1 MVLEDVWR
9 GEAGGLSF
17 VQTVTVT
24 ILITDLVGSTGLE
37 SRIGPKAADELRS
50 EHFSLLRS
58 AVDETGGREVKNRG
72 DGLLIVFE
80 SASQAVSCA
89 VAVQQRF
96 ELRNR
101 TSDEQ
106 LSIRVGL
113 SAGDATVTDG
123 DYFGMSVT
131 EAARLCD
138 QARGG
143 QILADQLIGHLT
155 GGRDGHTFKAIGE
168 LALKGFPEPVNAVEV
183 GWEPLDEQGPSL
195 PLPPRL
201 QEMPQGG
208 FVGRADE
215 LRRLRKLVREAPEAE
230 CRLALISG
238 EPGIGKTR
246 LSIHIALEAR
256 FRGAVVL
263 YGRSDEELALPY
275 GPWVEALTHY
285 MEQAPEELLRDHV
298 DQHGGELTR
307 LLPTL
312 AERVAGV
319 PSPRETDPDTERHLL
334 FGAVVGLL
342 CAATSNSPLVLVLD
356 DLHWADKATLVLL
369 KHVVSRGYGMR
380 VLIIGTYRESDLARE
395 HPLLELLADLHREQK
410 VDRIGLEG
418 LEEPD
423 IVRIIE
429 RATGHELDEAGLG
442 LSKQLHSET
451 DGNPFYTGE
460 LLRHLIES
468 GALYQRDGGQ
478 WALDG
483 GLAGLGLP
491 RSVHEV
497 LGRRIDR
504 LGQSAR
510 EALSVAAV
518 IGRDFDLDLLLRV
531 TEASDAELLE
541 LLEQAVAAAALIEST
556 TVPGRFSFAHALINH
571 ALYEALGTT
580 RRVRLHRRIGEVLEE
595 ILAGQPG
602 ARISELAY
610 HWSKAAVDLPKAV
623 TYACLAGERALGELA
638 PDEAIR
644 WFQQALELQGR
655 RPEVDH
661 AQRCDILIGLGEAER
676 QAGKATFRE
685 TLLEASSLAFE
696 LDDADRAA
704 RAALAN
710 NRGVQS
716 FFGEVDE
723 ERLVALERAVQ
734 LDRSANPGR
743 RAVLLSLQA
752 LELQLGPNH
761 ERRRA
766 LIDTSLALARDSDD
780 PRALANVLRNLM
792 PATTGPDTFELNR
805 PLVKELSALAKEVRD
820 PALEFWATDFET
832 FDKALYGEPGE
843 GNFARTRALADRLGQ
858 PSLRWFA
865 LFHSACEAL
874 LRGNLA
880 EAERFADE
888 ALAAGGGAG
897 QPDAVMVYRTV
908 LLPIRV
914 YQGRA
919 GEIVEAYELRAKEYA
934 RSPSPTRARAN
945 TRPLRR
951 ASMAWAYGW
960 LGRTAGTQMVHAAAS
975 DRFDDVPWDQTRLTA
990 LAMFADAASLGGA
1003 RDAAAVL
1010 YELLEPFGDQMV
1022 SNAASA
1028 YGHVSTYLALS
1039 AATAG
1044 WDGRA
1049 DEHFALACDL
1059 QEQKGMLLWAARAHL
1074 GWAEALARRGRD
1086 APARAEA
1093 GRALAL
1099 AREHGY
1105 AAIERRAAPLAG

>member
-1 MVLEDVWR
+1 MSV
-9 GEAGGLSF
+9 
-17 VQTVTVT
+17 VQTVT

-72 DGLLIVFE
+72 DGLFIVFE

-96 ELRNR
+96 ERRNR
-101 TSDEQ
+101 ASDEQ

-113 SAGDATVTDG
+113 SAGDATVSDG

-138 QARGG
+138 RAQGG
-143 QILADQLIGHLT
+143 QILANEVVGQLT
-155 GGRDGHTFKAIGE
+155 GGRNGHAFEAIGA

-183 GWEPLDEQGPSL
+183 GWEPLGEEGPPL

-208 FVGRADE
+208 FVGRAVE
-215 LRRLRKLVREAPEAE
+215 LRRLRKLVSEATEAE

-246 LSIHIALEAR
+246 LSIHTALEAR
-256 FRGAVVL
+256 FQGAAVL
-263 YGRSDEELALPY
+263 YGRSDEELALPH
-275 GPWVEALTHY
+275 GPWVEAVTHY
-285 MEQAPEELLRDHV
+285 VAHAPEELLRIHV
-298 DQHGGELTR
+298 EQHGGELTR
-307 LLPTL
+307 LIPAL
-312 AERVAGV
+312 AERLAHV

-334 FGAVVGLL
+334 FGAVLGLL
-342 CAATSNSPLVLVLD
+342 CEASRNAPLVLVLD
-356 DLHWADKATLVLL
+356 DLHWADKATLLLL
-369 KHVVSRGYGMR
+369 KYVVSRGYGMR
-380 VLIIGTYRESDLARE
+380 ALIIGTYRESDLARE
-395 HPLLELLADLHREQK
+395 HPLLEVLADLHREQK
-410 VDRIGLEG
+410 VERIALAG

-423 IVRIIE
+423 IVRIME
-429 RATGHELDEAGLG
+429 RATGHELDEVGFE
-442 LSKQLHSET
+442 LSKQLYSET

-468 GALYQRDGGQ
+468 GALYQRDGR
-478 WALDG
+478 WAVHG
-483 GLAGLGLP
+483 GLAELGLP

-504 LGQSAR
+504 LGQGAR
-510 EALSVAAV
+510 DALSVAAV
-518 IGRDFDLDLLLRV
+518 IGRDFDFDLLLRV
-531 TEASDAELLE
+531 METSDAELLE
-541 LLEQAVAAAALIEST
+541 LLDQAVAAAALIESASI
-556 TVPGRFSFAHALINH
+556 PGRFSFAHALINH
-571 ALYEALGTT
+571 ALYEDLGTT

-595 ILAGQPG
+595 VLAGEPG
-602 ARISELAY
+602 ARVSELAY
-610 HWSKAAVDLPKAV
+610 HWGKAAVDLPKAIS
-623 TYACLAGERALGELA
+623 YARLAGERALGDLG

-644 WFQQALELQGR
+644 WFQQAFALQSR
-655 RPEVDH
+655 QPEVDR
-661 AQRCDILIGLGEAER
+661 AQHCDILIGLGEAER
-676 QAGKATFRE
+676 QAGKASFRE
-685 TLLEASSLAFE
+685 TLLEASRLAFE
-696 LDDADRAA
+696 LGDADRAA

-723 ERLVALERAVQ
+723 ERLLALERALQ
-734 LDRSANPGR
+734 LDQFANPGR
-743 RAVLLSLQA
+743 RARLMSLQA
-752 LELQLGPNH
+752 LELQLGPAH

-766 LIDTSLALARDSDD
+766 LIDKSLALARDADD
-780 PRALANVLRNLM
+780 PRALANVMRNLM
-792 PATTGPDTFELNR
+792 PASTGPDTFELQR
-805 PLVKELSALAKEVRD
+805 TLVKELSAIAKEARD
-820 PALEFWATDFET
+820 PALEFWATDFAA

-843 GNFARTRALADRLGQ
+843 GRFARTRALADDLGQ

-880 EAERFADE
+880 EAEQFAE
-888 ALAAGGGAG
+888 KALEAGGGAG

-914 YQGRA
+914 HQGRA
-919 GEIVEAYELRAKEYA
+919 REVVEAYELRAKEHA
-934 RSPSPTRARAN
+934 RNSAPTRARVN

-951 ASMAWAYGW
+951 ASMAWAYCW
-960 LGRTAGTQMVHAAAS
+960 LGRTAQGVAMVDTAAR
-975 DRFDDVPWDQTRLTA
+975 DRFDHVPWDQTRLTVLA
-990 LAMFADAASLGGA
+990 LFADAASLG
-1003 RDAAAVL
+1003 RVTDAAAVL
-1010 YELLEPFGDQMV
+1010 YELLEPFAGQVV

-1028 YGHVSTYLALS
+1028 YGYVSTYLALA
-1039 AATAG
+1039 AATVG
-1044 WDGRA
+1044 WDDRA
-1049 DEHFALACDL
+1049 DEHFAAACDL

-1074 GWAEALARRGRD
+1074 GWAETLARRGSTEN
-1086 APARAEA
+1086 ARAEA
-1093 GRALAL
+1093 GHALAL
-1099 AREHGY
+1099 ARAHGY
-1105 AAIERRAAPLAG
+1105 RAIEDRAAPLAG